1 VTRLSGTSLIIQLL
15 EFFGTIKRGF
25 DSDGVPVIYG
35 KIKVLDGF
43 IYALAATQDVLGK
56 RLDAL
61 VLMVL
66 DEGLHSDAGVY
77 SVVADMT
84 CFLNLTL

>member
-1 VTRLSGTSLIIQLL
+1 MTRLSGTSLIIQLL

-66 DEGLHSDAGVY
+66 DKVCMMMPGLLLWWQVL
-77 SVVADMT
+77 SV
-84 CFLNLTL
+84 FLT

>member
-66 DEGLHSDAGVY
+66 DKVCMMMPGLLLWWQVL
-77 SVVADMT
+77 SV
-84 CFLNLTL
+84 FLT